1 MSNYGQNPM
10 TPYKASDASLPDQ
23 LIAGDFPL
31 VTGQSITIAS
41 SAALVRGAVL
51 GKITASGKYIL
62 SASAAADGSQTPVA
76 VLADDVDASGGDV
89 ANVAVYLTGMF
100 NGAKLS
106 LGVGWTLAT
115 ITPAL
120 RPSSIFVRT
129 AEDATDPT

>member
-1 MSNYGQNPM
+1 MANFGDNAQA
-10 TPYKASDASLPDQ
+10 PYAKSDAYLPDQ

-41 SAALVRGAVL
+41 SEALLRGTVL
-51 GKITASGKYIL
+51 GKITASGKYIK

-89 ANVAVYLTGMF
+89 GNVAVYLTGMF
-100 NGAKLS
+100 NGAKLI
-106 LGVGWTLAT
+106 LGAGWTLAA

-120 RPSSIFVRT
+120 QPSSIFVRT
-129 AEDATDPT
+129 AVTADDPS